1 MLRTLSMNRLVVLV
15 VLAGFTLDQLTKYLV
30 VRNLPLRSSWP
41 DEGFFRITHVGNT
54 GSAFGLFH
62 NQNLPLIVA
71 SFLGLAV
78 LYYFYRSHPNPGLP
92 VQLSLGLMVAG
103 AIGNLTDR
111 LVRGHVTDFID
122 IGPWWIFNLA
132 DASIVCGLAVLAV
145 SMWVG
150 RSPAAATPEGGDAPL
165 SGVAPLE
172 PPDED
177 DAAAAG
183 R

>member
-1 MLRTLSMNRLVVLV
+1 M
-15 VLAGFTLDQLTKYLV
+15 
-30 VRNLPLRSSWP
+30 
-41 DEGFFRITHVGNT
+41 
-54 GSAFGLFH
+54 
-62 NQNLPLIVA
+62 
-71 SFLGLAV
+71 

-132 DASIVCGLAVLAV
+132 DASIVCGLAALAV

-165 SGVAPLE
+165 SGVAPPE

>member
-1 MLRTLSMNRLVVLV
+1 MSYWV

-30 VRNLPLRSSWP
+30 VRNLPLRSSWGP
-41 DEGFFRITHVGNT
+41 TRDSSASRTSAT
-54 GSAFGLFH
+54 RGSAFGLFH

-132 DASIVCGLAVLAV
+132 DASIVCGLAALAV